1 MHHNDRHSVAKA
13 PMVQL
18 LTTIREVFHPFH
30 SLGPSLQWGV
40 RWFAIHWRNG
50 IYMDLH

>member
-30 SLGPSLQWGV
+30 GLGPSLQWGSQ
-40 RWFAIHWRNG
+40 FNG
-50 IYMDLH
+50 EMGFTWIYTEVT